1 MELTMKFVLT
11 SALVAMILSGCVV
24 VPVGPPGSGAY
35 AAAPAGVVVRPAPVV
50 IVRPYYYRP

>member
-1 MELTMKFVLT
+1 MKFVLT